1 MTGGPA
7 KVRHVP
13 STSPLRTAWLML
25 LVLISGFALSQA
37 FRTAAAI
44 MAPPLQQAFGLSP
57 QQLGLFAGAFH
68 FAFGAL
74 QLFMGMGIDVY
85 GVRRTVL
92 TVFPLTIA
100 GGLVTASSHSYA
112 GLIAGQVLTGIGCAP
127 AFLVCTVFIARR
139 FPAGQYASVNGAALG
154 IGSVGLLLTGTPLAW
169 VIEAWGWRAG
179 YVALAGCAALAWLAI
194 LLLVRED
201 APLHP
206 AARPKVLAALRG
218 YGELFRLPQTAGII
232 GLSLFTYASFLSLRG
247 LWLGPV
253 LIERYRFSLVE
264 TGNVALAV
272 SVLGMLGPPLF
283 GRLDPGDARRR
294 RRWITGYTV
303 ACAALFAAMALHVP
317 ASVEVVLALAVGLVS
332 GYMVMQYAD
341 VRAAYPARMTGRAM
355 AVFTMAMF
363 LGVALMQWLTGLA
376 ASAAAALHIETYTA
390 VFGAIAFFLVLGTG
404 LYRFL
409 PGPPHAP
416 AGEPSQSAG

>member
-1 MTGGPA
+1 MTTA
-7 KVRHVP
+7 
-13 STSPLRTAWLML
+13 PLRTAWLML

-92 TVFPLTIA
+92 AVFPLAIVGA
-100 GGLVTASSHSYA
+100 LVTASADSYA
-112 GLIAGQVLTGIGCAP
+112 VLIVGQALTGIGCAP
-127 AFLVCTVFIARR
+127 AFLVCTVFIARS

-169 VIEAWGWRAG
+169 VIEAWSWRAG
-179 YVALAGCAALAWLAI
+179 FVGLAACAALAWLAI
-194 LLLVRED
+194 LLLVKEEVPV
-201 APLHP
+201 APGG
-206 AARPKVLAALRG
+206 RPKVMTALRG
-218 YGELFRLPQTAGII
+218 YGELFRLPHTLGII
-232 GLSLFTYASFLSLRG
+232 GLALFTYASFLSLRG

-253 LIERYRFSLVE
+253 LIDRYGFTLVQS
-264 TGNVALAV
+264 GNVAVAI
-272 SVLGMLGPPLF
+272 SVLGMVGPPLF
-283 GRLDPGDARRR
+283 GRFDPGDATR
-294 RRWITGYTV
+294 RRWIIGFTL
-303 ACAALFAAMALHVP
+303 ACAAIFAGMALPVG
-317 ASVEVVLALAVGLVS
+317 AALEVGLALAIGIVS

-341 VRAAYPARMTGRAM
+341 VRASYPAHMTGRAM

-376 ASAAAALHIETYTA
+376 ASAAAVLGVETYTA
-390 VFGAIAFFLVLGTG
+390 VFAAIAFFLLLGAF
-404 LYRFL
+404 LFWFL
-409 PGPPHAP
+409 PGPRRASAP
-416 AGEPSQSAG
+416 AGEPSQSTP

>member
-1 MTGGPA
+1 
-7 KVRHVP
+7 
-13 STSPLRTAWLML
+13 ML

-44 MAPPLQQAFGLSP
+44 MAPPLQQAFGLTP

-74 QLFMGMGIDVY
+74 QLFMGMGIDLY

-92 TVFPLTIA
+92 AVFPLAIVGA
-100 GGLVTASSHSYA
+100 LVTATSDSYA
-112 GLIAGQVLTGIGCAP
+112 GLILGQALTGIGCAP

-139 FPAGQYASVNGAALG
+139 FPSERYASVNGAALG

-169 VIEAWGWRAG
+169 VIEAWNWRAG
-179 YVALAGCAALAWLAI
+179 YLGLAACAALAWLAI
-194 LLLVRED
+194 FSFVREQ
-201 APLHP
+201 PPVH
-206 AARPKVLAALRG
+206 AAGRPSVLAALRG

-247 LWLGPV
+247 LWLGPL
-253 LIERYRFSLVE
+253 LIDRYQFTLVAS
-264 TGNVALAV
+264 GHVALAV

-283 GRLDPGDARRR
+283 GRLDPGDAARR
-294 RRWITGYTV
+294 RRWITGYTL
-303 ACAALFAAMALHVP
+303 ACAAIFGLMALHLP
-317 ASVEVVLALAVGLVS
+317 AALEVTLALAIGLVS

-341 VRAAYPARMTGRAM
+341 VRATYPAQMTGRAM

-376 ASAAAALHIETYTA
+376 ASAAGLLGVEVYTA
-390 VFGAIAFFLVLGTG
+390 VFAAIAFFLVLGTA

-409 PGPPHAP
+409 PGPLMASK
-416 AGEPSQSAG
+416 AGGEPSQSAP

>member
-1 MTGGPA
+1 
-7 KVRHVP
+7 
-13 STSPLRTAWLML
+13 ML

-44 MAPPLQQAFGLSP
+44 MAPPLQQAFALTP
-57 QQLGLFAGAFH
+57 QQLGLFAGVFH
-68 FAFGAL
+68 FAFGGL

-92 TVFPLTIA
+92 AVFPLTVIGA
-100 GGLVTASSHSYA
+100 LLTASADSYGGLLV
-112 GLIAGQVLTGIGCAP
+112 GQALTGIGCAP

-139 FPAGQYASVNGAALG
+139 FPAERYASVNGAALG

-169 VIEAWGWRAG
+169 VIQAWSWRAG

-194 LLLVRED
+194 LLRVRED
-201 APLHP
+201 APLRTGP
-206 AARPKVLAALRG
+206 RPGVLAALRG

-232 GLSLFTYASFLSLRG
+232 GLALFTYASFLSLRG
-247 LWLGPV
+247 LWLGPL
-253 LIERYRFSLVE
+253 LIDRYRFTLVDS
-264 TGNVALAV
+264 GNVALAV
-272 SVLGMLGPPLF
+272 SVLGMVGPPLF
-283 GRLDPGDARRR
+283 GRLDPGDAQRR
-294 RRWITGYTV
+294 RRWIVGCTL
-303 ACAALFAAMALHVP
+303 ACAALFTAMAFWLP
-317 ASVEVVLALAVGLVS
+317 ASFEVTLALAVGIVS

-341 VRAAYPARMTGRAM
+341 VRATYPAHMTGRAM

-376 ASAAAALHIETYTA
+376 ASAAAALDIETYTA
-390 VFGAIAFFLVLGTG
+390 VFAAIACFLLLGAG

-409 PGPPHAP
+409 PGPRVAST
-416 AGEPSQSAG
+416 ATAEPSQSAP

>member
-1 MTGGPA
+1 
-7 KVRHVP
+7 
-13 STSPLRTAWLML
+13 ML

-44 MAPPLQQAFGLSP
+44 MAPPLQQAFGLTP

-68 FAFGAL
+68 FAFGGL

-92 TVFPLTIA
+92 AVFPLTVA
-100 GGLVTASSHSYA
+100 GALVTAYADSYA
-112 GLIAGQVLTGIGCAP
+112 GLLFGQALTGVGCAP

-139 FPAGQYASVNGAALG
+139 FPSERYASVNGAALG

-169 VIEAWGWRAG
+169 VIQAWGWRSG
-179 YVALAGCAALAWLAI
+179 YVALAACAVLAWLAI
-194 LLLVRED
+194 LVFVRED
-201 APLHP
+201 APVHTE
-206 AARPKVLAALRG
+206 RPNVLAALRG

-247 LWLGPV
+247 LWLGPL
-253 LIERYRFSLVE
+253 LIDRYQFTLVGS
-264 TGNVALAV
+264 GNVAVAI
-272 SVLGMLGPPLF
+272 SVLGMVGPPLF
-283 GRLDPGDARRR
+283 GRLDPGDAQKR
-294 RRWITGYTV
+294 RRWIARYTIG
-303 ACAALFAAMALHVP
+303 CAALFAAMAFALP
-317 ASVEVVLALAVGLVS
+317 ASLEVALALGVGIVS

-341 VRAAYPARMTGRAM
+341 VRATYPARMTGRAM

-376 ASAAAALHIETYTA
+376 ASAAAVLHVETYTA
-390 VFGAIAFFLVLGTG
+390 VFAAIAFFLVLGTC

-409 PGPPHAP
+409 PGPRT
-416 AGEPSQSAG
+416 AGAEPSQS